1 MPIDRLWQREPQ
13 KPQDQRTT
21 HGCGLSLD
29 AHIAQLTEQ
38 MGAVKQSLITL
49 EGSDTRLTAA
59 VEKASATLEAL
70 KAEVAKESQRIK
82 EAFEEKLGGVE
93 ERVAALEQQHV
104 AERAEMRGRMTVIKI
119 VLGACSMLGAFI
131 GWVVGNFLRP
141 PL

>member
-13 KPQDQRTT
+13 KPQDHRTT
-21 HGCGLSLD
+21 HGHELSLGV
-29 AHIAQLTEQ
+29 HIAQLAEQ
-38 MGAVKQSLITL
+38 VGAIKQSLVTL
-49 EGSDTRLTAA
+49 EGSDTRLTVA

-70 KAEVAKESQRIK
+70 KAEVAEESQRIR

-104 AERAEMRGRMTVIKI
+104 AERAELRGRMTVIKV
-119 VLGACSMLGAFI
+119 VLAACSMLGAFI